1 MTGAGRKRFRVYGRV
16 QGIGYRWFVQ
26 ETAERNSLT
35 GWVRNLE
42 DGSVEAEAQG
52 GAESLKLFE
61 SALRTGN
68 RVAWIRDITAE
79 DVPAVRNETGFTI
92 KI

>member
-1 MTGAGRKRFRVYGRV
+1 MTRKRFQIYGRV

-26 ETAERNSLT
+26 EMGERHSLT

-42 DGSVEAEAQG
+42 DGSVETEAQG
-52 GAESLKLFE
+52 DLKSLELFV
-61 SALRTGN
+61 SDLKNKCSLAL
-68 RVAWIRDITAE
+68 VRDISVMEITKK
-79 DVPAVRNETGFTI
+79 NETGFEI

>member
-1 MTGAGRKRFRVYGRV
+1 MTRRHLQIYGRV

-26 ETAERNSLT
+26 EIGEKYSLT
-35 GWVRNLE
+35 GWVRNVE

-52 GAESLKLFE
+52 DSRSLELFI
-61 SALRTGN
+61 SDLKDKCGPAL
-68 RVAWIRDITAE
+68 VRDISITE
-79 DVPAVRNETGFTI
+79 IQETNETGFEI

>member
-1 MTGAGRKRFRVYGRV
+1 MMRKRFQVYGRV

-26 ETAERNSLT
+26 EIGTRHSLT
-35 GWVRNLE
+35 GWVRNVQ

-52 GAESLKLFE
+52 DSRSLELFISE
-61 SALRTGN
+61 LRDNCRLAL
-68 RVAWIRDITAE
+68 VRDISVTE
-79 DVPAVRNETGFTI
+79 IPEKNETGFEI